1 MGESKASK
9 LGVAK
14 IGQEL
19 FNTLAASHSSDVRR
33 FRALNSR
40 AMSISDMREAY
51 AEPDNGFANETRC
64 HACIKIHAFL
74 LPSWHFE

>member
-1 MGESKASK
+1 MIVEERMGESKMSK

-19 FNTLAASHSSDVRR
+19 FNTLPASHSSDVRR

-40 AMSISDMREAY
+40 ATSISGMREVC
-51 AEPDNGFANETRC
+51 AEPDKGVCE
-64 HACIKIHAFL
+64 
-74 LPSWHFE
+74 